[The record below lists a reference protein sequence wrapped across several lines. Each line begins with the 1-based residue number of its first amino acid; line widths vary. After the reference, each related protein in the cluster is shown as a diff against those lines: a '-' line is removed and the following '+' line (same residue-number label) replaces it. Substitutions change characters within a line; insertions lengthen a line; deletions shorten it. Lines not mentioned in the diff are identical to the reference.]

1 MYIRDIK
8 AWKKNIAELEQ
19 QRDDLNKEIRET
31 KEELKS
37 VCHHPKQYI
46 KVREYYSPG
55 GYLDT
60 SYTDYT
66 PYCELCG
73 TEGETRTENHGHY
86 G

>member
-8 AWKKNIAELEQ
+8 AWNKNIAELEAE
-19 QRDDLNKEIRET
+19 RDAMSQEIMDA

-37 VCHHPKQYI
+37 ICHHPQQYV
-46 KVREYYSPG
+46 KTREYYSPG

-60 SYTDYT
+60 DYTDYT

-73 TEGETRTENHGHY
+73 TEGETRTVNHGSY